1 MSEVRILSPRPR
13 QQGSRERL
21 RQWER
26 GAMAL
31 ARIYRPAK
39 SAMQSGRAQTRKWLL
54 EYEPA
59 SRRDPDPL
67 MGWSSAQD
75 TLNEVQLRFDA
86 LDEAVAFAN
95 KHGLDYTVIEPQP
108 RTPKAKS
115 YADNFRYDRVR
126 A

>member
-1 MSEVRILSPRPR
+1 
-13 QQGSRERL
+13 
-21 RQWER
+21 
-26 GAMAL
+26 MAL

-39 SAMQSGRAQTRKWLL
+39 TAMQSGRGNTRKWVL

-75 TLNEVQLRFDA
+75 TLNQVQLRFDTIE
-86 LDEAVAFAN
+86 EAIAFAQ
-95 KHGLDYTVIEPQP
+95 KLGLEYTLIEPHQ
-108 RTPKAKS
+108 RTLKVKS

-126 A
+126 I